1 MKKILILSFSISVA
15 LIGYGY
21 FQKNNEL
28 NGEKWIGMGVLL
40 LSFVVMPLFIYHRYK
55 NKSVKD
61 YLMTNF
67 KPNNEKPENQ

>member
-1 MKKILILSFSISVA
+1 MKKILILLLSISIT

-21 FQKNNEL
+21 FQKSNEL
-28 NGEKWIGMGVLL
+28 NGDKWIGMGVLL
-40 LSFVVMPLFIYHRYK
+40 ISFVLMPLFIYHRYK

-67 KPNNEKPENQ
+67 KQDNEKPENQ

>member
-1 MKKILILSFSISVA
+1 MKKILILLLSMSIT

-21 FQKNNEL
+21 FQKSNEL
-28 NGEKWIGMGVLL
+28 NGDMWIGMGVLL
-40 LSFVVMPLFIYHRYK
+40 ISFVLMPLFIYHRYK

-67 KPNNEKPENQ
+67 KQDNEKPENQ

>member
-1 MKKILILSFSISVA
+1 MKKILILLLSMSIT

-21 FQKNNEL
+21 FQKSNEL

-40 LSFVVMPLFIYHRYK
+40 ISFVLMPLFIYHRYK

-67 KPNNEKPENQ
+67 KQDNEKPENQ